1 MWALALLSFC
11 AGALAVACYPYP
23 MTRKVIKSV
32 FTFMKVY
39 YKLVW
44 FIMYVAYFV
53 WCMIYEHQTGRC
65 GGEFLLLFLI
75 PLVAYIIEVGKG
87 KEGRKNGKSSGNTE
101 RE

>member
-23 MTRKVIKSV
+23 MARKIIKGI
-32 FTFMKVY
+32 FTFMRVY

-44 FIMYVAYFV
+44 LVMYAVYIVWCVAYE
-53 WCMIYEHQTGRC
+53 YKTGRF
-65 GGEFLLLFLI
+65 GGEGYLMILI
-75 PLVAYIIEVGKG
+75 PFFAYLIESR
-87 KEGRKNGKSSGNTE
+87 KEEKRSGKSSGNTE